1 MRILMFGW
9 EFPPFISGGLGTA
22 CYGMT
27 RHLAESGEEV
37 LFVLPKTLEDMPR
50 EGYKMMSAEEVWRKA
65 SDNGDFPLPEQVT
78 VLTVE
83 TSLFPYLENKEYE
96 RMIQKY
102 EGGLPREGQSVP
114 SIMTM
119 SGHYSHN
126 LFEEVQR
133 FAEVG
138 WHLAEQSE
146 FDVIHAHDWMTFP
159 AAVAAK
165 QRSGKPMIAH
175 VHATEYDRT
184 GNHPNEAIYKLEKEG
199 MDEADRIVAVSHRTK
214 QTLIDRYKVPPTKID
229 VVHNAVS
236 HDKLVDPLQIKKN
249 IKEKLVIFV
258 GRVTLQKGP
267 EYFLRAAS
275 KVLDTHPNYRFVMCG
290 AGDMLPRMIEEAAA
304 LRIQNRFHFTGFLR
318 GASVDRL
325 YSMADLF
332 VMTSVSEPFGLTP
345 FEAMRYDVPVIV
357 SRQAGASELLPH
369 SVQVDFWDIDKLAT
383 MMIDFCENSHLH
395 EDLLTHQKDTLS
407 KMSWRSVAEQLK
419 SIYRK
424 VMHV

>member
-1 MRILMFGW
+1 MFGW

-37 LFVLPKTLEDMPR
+37 LFVLPKAMEGMPR
-50 EGYKMMSAEEVWRKA
+50 DGYQMMSAEEVWKKRGE
-65 SDNGDFPLPEQVT
+65 NDFPLPELVT

-83 TSLFPYLENKEYE
+83 TALYPYIENREYA
-96 RMIQKY
+96 RMIRRF
-102 EGGLPREGQSVP
+102 EGSIPAEGKPAP
-114 SIMTM
+114 SIMSM

-159 AAVAAK
+159 AAMAAK
-165 QRSGKPMIAH
+165 KRSGKPLIAH
-175 VHATEYDRT
+175 IHATEYDRT
-184 GNHPNEAIYKLEKEG
+184 GDHPNQKIAHLEKIG
-199 MDEADRIVAVSHRTK
+199 MEHADRVVAVSHRTK
-214 QTLIDRYKVPPTKID
+214 QQLVERYHVDAGKID

-236 HDKLVDPLQIKKN
+236 HDKLVDPLTIKKSF
-249 IKEKLVIFV
+249 KEKLIIFV

-267 EYFLRAAS
+267 EYFLRAAV
-275 KVLDTHPNYRFVMCG
+275 KVLETHPNYRFVMCG
-290 AGDMLPRMIEEAAA
+290 AGDMLPRMIEESAA

-318 GASVDRL
+318 GAAVDRL

-357 SRQAGASELLPH
+357 SRQAGASELLPN
-369 SVQVDFWDIDKLAT
+369 SMQVDFWDRDKLAT
-383 MMIDFCENSHLH
+383 MMIEFCENKELHQHLL
-395 EDLLTHQKDTLS
+395 EHQKKTLS
-407 KMSWRSVAEQLK
+407 KMSWRTVAEQLK
-419 SIYRK
+419 TIYRK
-424 VMHV
+424 VIHV

>member
-37 LFVLPKTLEDMPR
+37 LFVLPKAMDGMPR
-50 EGYKMMSAEEVWRKA
+50 DGYQMMSAEEVWKKR
-65 SDNGDFPLPEQVT
+65 DNKDFPLPEQVT

-83 TSLFPYLENKEYE
+83 TALYPYIENKEYA
-96 RMIQKY
+96 RMIRRF
-102 EGGLPREGQSVP
+102 EGAIPQEGKPAP
-114 SIMTM
+114 SIMSM

-159 AAVAAK
+159 AAIAAK

-175 VHATEYDRT
+175 IHATEYDRT
-184 GNHPNEAIYKLEKEG
+184 GDHPNQRIEQLEKLG
-199 MDEADRIVAVSHRTK
+199 MEHADRVVAVSHRTK
-214 QTLIDRYKVPPTKID
+214 QTLVDRYHVDAAKIE

-236 HDKLVDPLQIKKN
+236 HDKLVDPLTIKKSF
-249 IKEKLVIFV
+249 KEKLIIFV

-267 EYFLRAAS
+267 EYFLRAAA
-275 KVLDTHPNYRFVMCG
+275 KVLETHPNYRFVMCG

-318 GASVDRL
+318 GAAVDRL

-357 SRQAGASELLPH
+357 SRQAGASELIPKSMH
-369 SVQVDFWDIDKLAT
+369 VDFWDRDKLAK
-383 MMIDFCENSHLH
+383 MMIEFCENSQLH
-395 EDLLTHQKDTLS
+395 KDLLEHQKKTLS

-424 VMHV
+424 VIHV

>member
-37 LFVLPKTLEDMPR
+37 VFVMPKAQGVMPR
-50 EGYKMMSAEEVWRKA
+50 EGYQILSADDVSRQKRQ
-65 SDNGDFPLPEQVT
+65 GDFPLPDSVS

-83 TSLFPYLENKEYE
+83 TSLIPYIENREYA
-96 RMIQKY
+96 RLIQQYQGSIPRKG
-102 EGGLPREGQSVP
+102 EGSP
-114 SIMTM
+114 SIISL
-119 SGHYSHN
+119 SGHYAQN

-138 WHLAEQSE
+138 WHLGQKPD

-159 AAVAAK
+159 AAIAAQK
-165 QRSGKPMIAH
+165 GSGRPMIAH
-175 VHATEYDRT
+175 VHATEFDRT
-184 GNHPNEAIYKLEKEG
+184 GDHPNEKIYQWEKIG
-199 MDEADRIVAVSHRTK
+199 MDHADRIVAVSHRTK
-214 QTLIDRYKVPPTKID
+214 QTLIDRYAVPEEKID

-236 HDKLVDPLQIKKN
+236 HEKLVDPSTIHKGFR
-249 IKEKLVIFV
+249 EKLIIFV

-267 EYFLRAAS
+267 EYFLRAAAQ
-275 KVLDTHPNYRFVMCG
+275 VLKDHPNYRFVMCG
-290 AGDMLPRMIEEAAA
+290 AGDMLPRMIEEAAS

-318 GASVDRL
+318 GAAVDRL

-345 FEAMRYDVPVIV
+345 FEAMRYEVPVIV
-357 SRQAGASELLPH
+357 SKQAGASELLPKQ
-369 SVQVDFWDIDKLAT
+369 VQVDFWDLDRLAK
-383 MMIDFCENSHLH
+383 MMVDFCENRSLH
-395 EDLLTHQKDTLS
+395 TELMATQQETLQG
-407 KMSWRSVAEQLK
+407 MSWRKVAEQLK
-419 SIYRK
+419 TIYRK
-424 VMHV
+424 VLQS

>member
-37 LFVLPKTLEDMPR
+37 LFVLPKAMASMPR
-50 EGYKMMSAEEVWRKA
+50 EGYQVLSAEEVWRKRGE
-65 SDNGDFPLPEQVT
+65 GDFPLPELVT

-83 TSLFPYLENKEYE
+83 TALFPYIENREYA
-96 RMIQKY
+96 RMIQRF
-102 EGGLPREGQSVP
+102 EGAIPRQGQPAP
-114 SIMTM
+114 SIISM

-138 WHLAEQSE
+138 WHLAEKSE

-159 AAVAAK
+159 AAIAAK

-175 VHATEYDRT
+175 VHATEFDRT
-184 GNHPNEAIYKLEKEG
+184 GDNPNEKIFNVEKIG
-199 MDEADRIVAVSHRTK
+199 MEHADRIVAVSHRTK
-214 QTLIDRYKVPPTKID
+214 KLLVERYQVNEDKID

-236 HDKLVDPLQIKKN
+236 HDKLVDPLTIRKGF
-249 IKEKLVIFV
+249 KEKLIIFV

-267 EYFLRAAS
+267 EYFLRAAAR
-275 KVLDTHPNYRFVMCG
+275 VLETHPNYRFVMCG

-304 LRIQNRFHFTGFLR
+304 LRIQHRFHFTGFLR
-318 GASVDRL
+318 GAAVDRL

-357 SRQAGASELLPH
+357 SRQAGASELLPLAM
-369 SVQVDFWDIDKLAT
+369 QVDFWDIDKLAK
-383 MMIDFCENSHLH
+383 MMIDFCENTELH
-395 EDLLTHQKDTLS
+395 KDLLEHQKTTLS
-407 KMSWRSVAEQLK
+407 KMSWRTVAEQLK
-419 SIYRK
+419 TIYRK